1 MFLNIGIIGDRHVG
15 KSTYISRLK
24 DGIFNHNYNKTN
36 EPKTTSIKF
45 HTKIDFNISFPI
57 NIIVTE
63 FPFDGSPIQK
73 QDGYILMFDLL
84 QKDTYDNLD
93 NIYKLYGLEPS
104 DNIVL
109 CGNKC
114 ESHIMWQIKPTSI
127 DFHCDKNMGVYIMSA
142 KSNYNYEKPFL
153 YLIRKILKN
162 ENICLSNIDDIDF
175 I

>member
-24 DGIFNHNYNKTN
+24 DGMFNHNYYKTN
-36 EPKTTSIKF
+36 EPKTTLIKF
-45 HTKIDFNISFPI
+45 YTKLGADMSLPI

-84 QKDTYDNLD
+84 QRDTYDNLD

-127 DFHCDKNMGVYIMSA
+127 DFHRDKNMGVYIMSA

-153 YLIRKILKN
+153 YLIRKILQN
-162 ENICLSNIDDIDF
+162 ENICLSGMGDIDF
-175 I
+175 Y